1 MPLLSSRTQFVP
13 QDNYF
18 AQQHAH
24 LPSCPNRQLLQLI
37 RGTWTDAYSLQGSCK
52 GTQNDF
58 RIGSAVVLAD
68 CLQNCPKELISP
80 VAVDD
85 ERDAFDCSQ
94 ASDPGKHLPFSP
106 KVHSPSKSH
115 LLPLELPQ
123 EVPVFQQ

>member
-1 MPLLSSRTQFVP
+1 MPLLSSRTQFIP
-13 QDNYF
+13 QGNYF

-24 LPSCPNRQLLQLI
+24 LPSGPNRQLLQLI
-37 RGTWTDAYSLQGSCK
+37 RGTWTDAYSLQCSGK
-52 GTQNDF
+52 GTQNDL

-68 CLQNCPKELISP
+68 CLQNCPKELVPSM
-80 VAVDD
+80 AVDD

-94 ASDPGKHLPFSP
+94 TSNPGKHFPFSP
-106 KVHSPSKSH
+106 EVHSPSKSH